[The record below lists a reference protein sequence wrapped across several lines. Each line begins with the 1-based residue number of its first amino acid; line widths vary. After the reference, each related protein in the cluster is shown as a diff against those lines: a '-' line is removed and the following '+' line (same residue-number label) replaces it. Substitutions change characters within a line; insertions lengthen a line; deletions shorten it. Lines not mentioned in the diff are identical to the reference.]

1 MMNQTLLPG
10 RFGIIV
16 LLLTLL
22 APRIL
27 PGRDPIPLVV
37 GPRLSIKVVKNP
49 DHEELIVDGGGP
61 HFWSQ
66 PLELAPIQAGHTVL
80 AFDYFSPDP
89 PRSISI
95 RYRDRDGKTMQFA
108 GSRLIPISE
117 AWTAFAVPLSTLPAE
132 FPSRLHFSFNG
143 KIGTSLKIRNLR
155 LRPPTPVELAAEKNR
170 EKIMKQRE
178 LNAEH
183 FLRYLE
189 KNHTSR
195 IHLVSVG
202 KEEITIHWRRSAN
215 EPARL
220 VELPPH
226 LPDHASPGNA
236 IPAFDIPADAHDSHH
251 TVARFDPDTDRD
263 RALSRWR
270 IDRRDG
276 EGILS
281 HATWPTAW
289 NPGIL
294 PPDAPKKRM
303 TATSQKGIGGVPPI
317 SGPDHPIFELGV
329 DHATI
334 NFVLNALVSHRKQPG
349 NRPFQFEGDTFYFNP
364 NYASRQDATIR
375 HLRNKGIII
384 TAILLVGNN
393 ATPMA
398 HPAAQPRGKF
408 AMPNLQSP
416 DGARLYRAA
425 LDFIAKRYTRDPMA
439 ITNWVIHN
447 EVDQAGTWTNMGDQP
462 MARYVETYARSSRLV
477 FHTMRLRDPHARVFI
492 SLTHHWAK
500 QSSGEGTYTVK
511 KLLDLFARVAEAG
524 GSGLDWGVAYH
535 PYPRDLRN
543 PDTWNDRDVTF
554 DFDTPY
560 ITPRN
565 LEVLPAYLG
574 PDRPILLSEQGFNTP
589 TLSIGDQRR
598 QVAGLIYLFRKLPH
612 FPTIE
617 AFHLHRYQ
625 DMPDAEGGL
634 RLGIMDENG
643 NRKLGWH
650 AYAAI
655 GTDGL
660 PEHESIADQILPP
673 GEPIREI
680 EAGE

>member
-1 MMNQTLLPG
+1 MIQTLLPR
-10 RFGIIV
+10 RFGILF
-16 LLLTLL
+16 LLLASI
-22 APRIL
+22 APHTT
-27 PGRDPIPLVV
+27 PGKEAVSLVV
-37 GPRLSIKVVKNP
+37 GPRLSIKVVKTP
-49 DHEELIVDGGGP
+49 EHEELIVDGGGP

-66 PLELAPIQAGHTVL
+66 PLELAPSRASHTVL
-80 AFDYFSPDP
+80 AFEYFSPDP
-89 PRSISI
+89 PRSLSV
-95 RYRDRDGKTMQFA
+95 RYRDRDEKTMQFA

-117 AWTAFAVPLSTLPAE
+117 AWTALSIPLSSIPAG

-155 LRPPTPVELAAEKNR
+155 LRPPTPAELAAEKNR
-170 EKIMKQRE
+170 EKILKQRE
-178 LNAEH
+178 LNAKH

-189 KNHTSR
+189 KVHGSL

-202 KEEITIHWRRSAN
+202 EDKISIHWKLSSG

-236 IPAFDIPADAHDSHH
+236 IPIFDIPADDPDSIF
-251 TVARFDPDTDRD
+251 TVSRFDPVTGRD

-276 EGILS
+276 DVILS
-281 HATWPTAW
+281 HAKWPTEW
-289 NPGIL
+289 KPRIL
-294 PPDAPKKRM
+294 PPDVPTRRLS
-303 TATSQKGIGGVPPI
+303 ATSQKGIGGVPPI
-317 SGPDHPIFELGV
+317 NRSDHPIFDLGV

-349 NRPFQFEGDTFYFNP
+349 NRPFQFEGQTYYFNP
-364 NYASRQDATIR
+364 NYVSRQDATIR
-375 HLRNKGIII
+375 HLRKKGIVL

-393 ATPMA
+393 VTPMA

-408 AMPNLQSP
+408 AMPNLQTP

-425 LDFIAKRYTRDPMA
+425 LDFIARRYTSDPMA

-462 MARYVETYARSSRLV
+462 MARYVETYARSTRLV
-477 FHTMRLRDPHARVFI
+477 YHTMRLRDPHARVFI

-500 QSSGEGTYTVK
+500 QSSGEGTYTVR
-511 KLLDLFARVAEAG
+511 KLVDLFTRVARTG
-524 GSGLDWGVAYH
+524 GSGMEWGVAYH

-560 ITPRN
+560 ITPKN

-589 TLSIGDQRR
+589 TLSIEDQKR

-617 AFHLHRYQ
+617 AFHLHRFQ
-625 DMPDAEGGL
+625 DMPEAEGGL

-643 NRKLGWH
+643 NSKLGWH

-655 GTDGL
+655 GTDRL
-660 PEHESIADQILPP
+660 SEYEAIADELLPP
-673 GEPIREI
+673 VEPIRKI
-680 EAGE
+680 ETRE

>member
-1 MMNQTLLPG
+1 MNQTLLNG
-10 RFGIIV
+10 RFGIFV
-16 LLLTLL
+16 LVLALL
-22 APRIL
+22 APQIS
-27 PGRDPIPLVV
+27 PGKEAIPLVV
-37 GPRLSIKVVKNP
+37 GPRLSVKVVKNP
-49 DHEELIVDGGGP
+49 GHEELIVDGGGP

-66 PLELAPIQAGHTVL
+66 PLELDPTQSGHTVL
-80 AFDYFSPDP
+80 AFEYFSPDP
-89 PRSISI
+89 PRSLSV

-117 AWTAFAVPLSTLPAE
+117 AWTQFSIPLSTIPAGYS
-132 FPSRLHFSFNG
+132 SRLHFSFTG
-143 KIGTSLKIRNLR
+143 RTGTSLKVRNLR
-155 LRPPTPVELAAEKNR
+155 LRPPTAAELAAEKNR
-170 EKIMKQRE
+170 EMIMKQRE
-178 LNAEH
+178 LNSEH
-183 FLRYLE
+183 FLRYLGE
-189 KNHTSR
+189 APESR

-202 KEEITIHWRRSAN
+202 KEKISIHWNLSS
-215 EPARL
+215 EKPARL

-226 LPDHASPGNA
+226 LPDHASPANA
-236 IPAFDIPADAHDSHH
+236 IPIFDIPANANDSVH
-251 TVARFDPDTDRD
+251 TVSRFDPATGRD

-270 IDRRDG
+270 IDQR
-276 EGILS
+276 EGKVILS
-281 HATWPTAW
+281 HAKWPTTW
-289 NPGIL
+289 KPEIL
-294 PPDAPKKRM
+294 PPDVPDARLS
-303 TATSQKGIGGVPPI
+303 AASQKGIGGVPPI
-317 SGPDHPIFELGV
+317 KGPNHPIFELGV

-334 NFVLNALVSHRKQPG
+334 NFVLNALVSHQKRPG
-349 NRPFQFEGDTFYFNP
+349 NRPFQFEGRTFYFNP
-364 NYASRQDATIR
+364 NYVSRQDATIR
-375 HLRNKGIII
+375 HLRKKGIIV

-393 ATPMA
+393 DTPMA

-408 AMPNLQSP
+408 AMPNLQTAEGS
-416 DGARLYRAA
+416 RLYRAA
-425 LDFIAKRYTRDPMA
+425 LDFIAKRYTSDPMA

-462 MARYVETYARSSRLV
+462 MARYVETYARSTRLV

-511 KLLDLFARVAEAG
+511 KLVDLFTRVAEAG
-524 GSGLDWGVAYH
+524 GSGLAWGVAYH

-554 DFDTPY
+554 DFETPY
-560 ITPRN
+560 ITPKN

-589 TLSIGDQRR
+589 TLSIEDQKR

-650 AYAAI
+650 AYTAI
-655 GTDGL
+655 GTDQL
-660 PEHESIADQILPP
+660 TEHEAIADELLPP
-673 GEPIREI
+673 REPIREI
-680 EAGE
+680 PPGE